1 MRKTLLAWPDPESD
15 SDGNI
20 DLSLTVHQPALVCLI
35 SLTLSPSSLPDFS
48 WLYKSLI
55 VGVAQMNHTLSVSHY
70 LCCRQHFNPYNF
82 IKHGFDLVC
91 ICACTLY
98 GCVWRSDDSW
108 PESVLFSTSG
118 HHQAWP
124 HPYPLNP
131 PTSPGLMATRLRF

>member
-1 MRKTLLAWPDPESD
+1 MRKTLLAWPD

-20 DLSLTVHQPALVCLI
+20 HLSLPVHQPALVCLI

-70 LCCRQHFNPYNF
+70 HLCCRQHFNPYNF

-91 ICACTLY
+91 ICACTMCMEVIRQLA
-98 GCVWRSDDSW
+98 GVSSLLHVRSPSG
-108 PESVLFSTSG
+108 VATSLPTEPS
-118 HHQAWP
+118 HQPRADG
-124 HPYPLNP
+124 Y
-131 PTSPGLMATRLRF
+131 